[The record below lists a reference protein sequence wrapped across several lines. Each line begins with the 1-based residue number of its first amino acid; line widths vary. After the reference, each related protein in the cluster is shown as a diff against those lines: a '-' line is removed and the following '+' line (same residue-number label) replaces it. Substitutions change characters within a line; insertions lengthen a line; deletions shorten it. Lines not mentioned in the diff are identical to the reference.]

1 MNCITQRLLKLPSGP
16 GKDVVGKTALFLFL
30 QQCIPK
36 PERTKMLEEEEN
48 HQTVFPYAEN
58 ECFLINL

>member
-1 MNCITQRLLKLPSGP
+1 M
-16 GKDVVGKTALFLFL
+16 ALFLFL

-48 HQTVFPYAEN
+48 YQAVFPHAEN
-58 ECFLINL
+58 ECISINL

>member
-1 MNCITQRLLKLPSGP
+1 MWW
-16 GKDVVGKTALFLFL
+16 GKMALFLFL

-36 PERTKMLEEEEN
+36 LERTKMLEEEEN

>member
-1 MNCITQRLLKLPSGP
+1 M
-16 GKDVVGKTALFLFL
+16 ALFLFL